1 MTRGARWAC
10 LLVLAAA
17 CQRRES
23 GGDRASASAP
33 EPGRTEGPPAGARAE
48 GVRGAPP
55 PLPDP
60 LPGVRTDVTAIV
72 GSARRAAIGDLD
84 GDGDREIVLAGPEAL
99 RVVKPSGREL
109 ASAPV
114 PGGIQILVAADLD
127 GDGRAEILAG
137 WGQTREHRGARA
149 RITLHRL
156 EGGRL
161 TEEVLLEPATSR
173 QEIVAIVPMRE
184 RHSVLIGYFESKY
197 MVTSGVASRGP
208 QGWAVSKLA
217 SLRTATSYA
226 LGDVDGDGTAD
237 VIVGRVYG
245 DDQGSDGD
253 AFVLGPGGART
264 PIPTTRGLRSLAIAD
279 ADGDGRAEIF
289 IGDGWHQSYGAH
301 ARGLLTWIRHAGGR
315 FTSEL
320 VEDTVGQYAIER
332 IVPAF
337 VPAFVP
343 TFVPTVAGGKAIIV
357 ASGSH
362 YVRAFARSGD
372 RWRGVTIGG
381 VVHDVAA
388 GDLDGTPGDEILLV
402 GDRSEIVD
410 LSGVGELAR

>member
-1 MTRGARWAC
+1 M
-10 LLVLAAA
+10 
-17 CQRRES
+17 
-23 GGDRASASAP
+23 SAS
-33 EPGRTEGPPAGARAE
+33 GRAEGPPAGARSE
-48 GVRGAPP
+48 GTRAAPP

-99 RVVKPSGREL
+99 RVVEPSGREL

-114 PGGIQILVAADLD
+114 PGGIQILVTADLD
-127 GDGRAEILAG
+127 GDGHAEILAG
-137 WGQTREHRGARA
+137 WGQTREHRDARA

-161 TEEVLLEPATSR
+161 TEEILLAPATSR

-184 RHSVLIGYFESKY
+184 RRSVLIGYFESKY
-197 MVTSGVASRGP
+197 MVTSAVASRGP
-208 QGWAVSKLA
+208 QGWSVSKLA

-226 LGDVDGDGTAD
+226 LGDVDGDGTAE
-237 VIVGRVYG
+237 VVVGRVYG

-289 IGDGWHQSYGAH
+289 IGDGWHQSYGAN
-301 ARGLLTWIRHAGGR
+301 ARGLLTWVRHADGR

-320 VEDTVGQYAIER
+320 VEDTVGQYAIEH
-332 IVPAF
+332 IVPA
-337 VPAFVP
+337 VID
-343 TFVPTVAGGKAIIV
+343 GKAIIV

-362 YVRAFARSGD
+362 YVRAFARAGE

-381 VVHDVAA
+381 LAHDVAA

-402 GDRSEIVD
+402 GDRSEIVR